1 MKTYLE
7 QLEQLEQLERLPE
20 NHFCFES
27 VTGTPEVPISSRK
40 PQLRLSVITLAANDA
55 QLVGG
60 SLAEVLEGEALREL
74 RAVEGRVERT
84 VFLPVHVDVLSFI
97 HVRISL
103 HHLLQFL
110 LLVILHKGE
119 VIFSI
124 VRNSS
129 IQILANSHAPWL
141 LSHQLEVDTQFCV
154 WVENHFRHNC
164 RLSGYSLRFD
174 ERGPPFRI
182 SQIRNRLRSS
192 LAQV

>member
-27 VTGTPEVPISSRK
+27 VTSLPEVPISSRK

-60 SLAEVLEGEALREL
+60 TLAEVLEGEALREL
-74 RAVEGRVERT
+74 RSVEGRVERT
-84 VFLPVHVDVLSFI
+84 VFLPVHVDVRSFI

-119 VIFSI
+119 VIFFI
-124 VRNSS
+124 VRNGS
-129 IQILANSHAPWL
+129 IQILANGHAPWL

-154 WVENHFRHNC
+154 WVES
-164 RLSGYSLRFD
+164 LSCLT
-174 ERGPPFRI
+174 
-182 SQIRNRLRSS
+182 
-192 LAQV
+192 